1 MFFLLVFFF
10 FKGKKERKAP
20 VVSFLTE
27 SESTVVAHSERRE
40 EMQLVYLTVVPR
52 YINLPLITLG
62 TATERRK
69 GEP

>member
-1 MFFLLVFFF
+1 MFFFVF

-27 SESTVVAHSERRE
+27 SESTAAAHSERRE